1 MEEQKKRDEFNIDLP
16 SSIIESFARFLVP
29 EIRKYYQSEEGQKEF
44 QKWQEE
50 QEEKRIHKKRTVKA
64 QTLTVHFL
72 LTSQSYPYCK
82 ATFEVVGVRVMSTWW
97 R

>member
-29 EIRKYYQSEEGQKEF
+29 EIRKFYQSEEGQKAL

-50 QEEKRIHKKRTVKA
+50 QEEKN
-64 QTLTVHFL
+64 LN
-72 LTSQSYPYCK
+72 P
-82 ATFEVVGVRVMSTWW
+82 
-97 R
+97 